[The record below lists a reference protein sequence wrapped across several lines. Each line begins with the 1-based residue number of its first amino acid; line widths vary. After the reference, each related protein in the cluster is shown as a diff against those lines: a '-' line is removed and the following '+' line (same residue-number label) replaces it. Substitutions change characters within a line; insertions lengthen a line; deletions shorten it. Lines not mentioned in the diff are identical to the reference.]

1 MSQGYKSL
9 NIFFSNNKFIGSY
22 LEYDKIPIF
31 DKPEVCFLGRS
42 NVGKSSLI
50 NKITKNK
57 KLAKTSKT
65 PGRTQSINFF
75 SINDKVIFADLP
87 GYGFSKFPETLK
99 KKLYYLMK
107 NYIEKRDFLKY
118 VFLLIDG
125 KIGIKESD
133 IETISFFVQKEISFA
148 VILTKIDKVKAQAKN
163 SFDTEKSKEMAKKF
177 GISNYVAYR
186 KKIGTPVRMDPS
198 IKIIL
203 NAFCGSFV

>member
-148 VILTKIDKVKAQAKN
+148 VILTKIDKCSKN
-163 SFDTEKSKEMAKKF
+163 LLNKNKKE
-177 GISNYVAYR
+177 ILS
-186 KKIGTPVRMDPS
+186 
-198 IKIIL
+198 IL
-203 NAFCGSFV
+203 NDCSPNHSKIFFTSSFNNEGIRDIQKNIFSLTK

>member
-148 VILTKIDKVKAQAKN
+148 VILTKIDKCSKN
-163 SFDTEKSKEMAKKF
+163 LLNKNKKE
-177 GISNYVAYR
+177 I
-186 KKIGTPVRMDPS
+186 PS
-198 IKIIL
+198 ILNDFSPNHSKI
-203 NAFCGSFV
+203 FFTSSFNNEGIRDIQKNIFSLTK

>member
-148 VILTKIDKVKAQAKN
+148 VILTKIDKCSKN
-163 SFDTEKSKEMAKKF
+163 LLNKNKKE
-177 GISNYVAYR
+177 ILS
-186 KKIGTPVRMDPS
+186 
-198 IKIIL
+198 IL
-203 NAFCGSFV
+203 NDFSPNHFKIFFTSSFNNEGIRDIQKNIFSLTK